1 MEDDVAQVVAA
12 LDSIAGS
19 RAMPRDEKRVFFR
32 RAQHCY
38 GRSAL
43 LLSGSGSFLF
53 FHIGVVEALW
63 NEGVLPT
70 ILAGSSGGSIVPAI
84 ACPRRVRDLRASL
97 ASHRLGNPA
106 RASGRRRN
114 DPARVEKRPNGP
126 NTDRTL
132 TPHL

>member
-70 ILAGSSGGSIVPAI
+70 ILAGSSGGSIVAAI
-84 ACPRRVRDLRASL
+84 ACTRRDRDIGASL
-97 ASHRLGNPA
+97 AGPRLAHPDRDSVQFG
-106 RASGRRRN
+106 RAPGR
-114 DPARVEKRPNGP
+114 DTGAQHV
-126 NTDRTL
+126 
-132 TPHL
+132 

>member
-63 NEGVLPT
+63 NEGVLPS
-70 ILAGSSGGSIVPAI
+70 ILAGSSGGSIVAAI
-84 ACPRRVRDLRASL
+84 ACTRRDRDIGAYL
-97 ASHRLGNPA
+97 AGHRLRSEERRGGQECVSPCRSRGSPNP
-106 RASGRRRN
+106 
-114 DPARVEKRPNGP
+114 
-126 NTDRTL
+126 
-132 TPHL
+132 